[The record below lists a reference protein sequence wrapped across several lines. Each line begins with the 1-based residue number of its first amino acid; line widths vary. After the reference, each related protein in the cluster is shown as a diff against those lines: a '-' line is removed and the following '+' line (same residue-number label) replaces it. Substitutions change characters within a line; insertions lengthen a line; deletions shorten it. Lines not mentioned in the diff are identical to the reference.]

1 MELTMYRLNSK
12 GRESALSDVTNTIGG
27 HCKHR
32 KLDQQL
38 INKNDLLQWK
48 EQNNQEAGDRGTNIC
63 HNTGK
68 KSYSTRKTK
77 SSKNKENVPT
87 STVSGNIDFEE
98 HNQLSA
104 SQNFVSVQSGFRV
117 RCTSTGQGNFDI
129 AESSSRVE
137 PVSKSG
143 AHINCESNDC
153 PSRVANC
160 RRRRRRV
167 GIASEHEKE
176 MNNDNQVVVRSQ
188 TYQQGITD
196 ESMSLKSMS
205 LKSKLRKEILCL
217 SNANIF
223 RYKHLIYLFCFL

>member
-1 MELTMYRLNSK
+1 MK
-12 GRESALSDVTNTIGG
+12 VTQVVGNVIY
-27 HCKHR
+27 
-32 KLDQQL
+32 
-38 INKNDLLQWK
+38 LLQWK
-48 EQNNQEAGDRGTNIC
+48 EQNNQEAGDGGTKIC
-63 HNTGK
+63 HNIGK

-129 AESSSRVE
+129 PESSSNRKMLCPEKDKHLSLGVE

-153 PSRVANC
+153 PSRVANG

-188 TYQQGITD
+188 TYQQSIT
-196 ESMSLKSMS
+196 SPV
-205 LKSKLRKEILCL
+205 
-217 SNANIF
+217 IF
-223 RYKHLIYLFCFL
+223 GKHYYD